1 MSDVKFRAT
10 TPHTAGRVSHTKSG
24 RSELAWRQSHHSR
37 RAQFFVTC
45 RTASRKPCTNTDC
58 LVALLARRSR
68 STDGQPCCAVHPCIT
83 PSADNRSLTIDILRW
98 QVVAT
103 DDLGLHSMCGLC
115 ARQDARPMVAPSRY
129 SLGKC
134 QVHLDDRGLCRHQ
147 KDRGKSSLQ
156 CSYLIVKHSHTRDR
170 KQECMST
177 HCA

>member
-45 RTASRKPCTNTDC
+45 RRASRKPCTNTDC

-83 PSADNRSLTIDILRW
+83 PSADNRLLTIDILRW

-115 ARQDARPMVAPSRY
+115 ARCTTNGRSKSVFFGQMSGAPRRSR
-129 SLGKC
+129 SLPASERSREIFSPVLIFDC
-134 QVHLDDRGLCRHQ
+134 QTLT
-147 KDRGKSSLQ
+147 
-156 CSYLIVKHSHTRDR
+156 HT
-170 KQECMST
+170 
-177 HCA
+177 